1 VQERGK
7 MECRFDIGDKIR
19 NTLNGECFTIIAIH
33 QMEELRK
40 SSYYTVLSQYLTTQ
54 RIKFVTANN
63 KFEKVDHNYDLE
75 DVMQWVRK

>member
-1 VQERGK
+1 

-19 NTLNGECFTIIAIH
+19 STLNGECFTIIAIH
-33 QMEELRK
+33 QMKELRQ

-54 RIKFVTANN
+54 RIKFVTANR